1 MINVSKGEI
10 IVRIIITHIL
20 RNIKEKKG
28 RSLLIIL
35 SLMIASV
42 VFILN
47 LTIPNQIVETK
58 AKQSRDAIG
67 KSDVL
72 VASYVPFNINDIKLS
87 NEESKIV
94 GVNDLY
100 TIHKDKTLVIYGTDI
115 KEASNINLIYK

>member
-20 RNIKEKKG
+20 RNIKEKKE

-100 TIHKDKTLVIYGTDI
+100 TIHKDKTLVKQLLI
-115 KEASNINLIYK
+115 NININ